1 MRKPR
6 RNHSAKFKAQVA
18 LEAIRGE
25 KTIAEIAAHHEVH
38 ATQVTSWK
46 NQALENLAGIFGGE
60 NVASDDKDR
69 IRELHA
75 KIGELTVERDFLEG
89 ALGKFPGLVCHER
102 GDGSAKLC

>member
-1 MRKPR
+1 MRRPR

-25 KTIAEIAAHHEVH
+25 KTIAQIAAHHEVH
-38 ATQVTSWK
+38 PNQVTSWK
-46 NQALENLAGIFGGE
+46 NQALQNLAGIFGGE
-60 NVASDDKDR
+60 VSAGEDKDR

-89 ALGKFPGLVCHER
+89 ALGKFPGLSGKR
-102 GDGSAKLC
+102 

>member
-46 NQALENLAGIFGGE
+46 NEVLEKLVGIFGGE
-60 NVASDDKDR
+60 SSSRDEKER

-89 ALGKFPGLVCHER
+89 ALGKFPGLSGKR
-102 GDGSAKLC
+102 